1 MAMSKEAI
9 QELKNGLKLAK
20 ASKKPFQFVYC
31 AGDENGDPKLI
42 IAKRVSS
49 EKAKMR
55 KAATKKQFASGRMEK
70 LSKNTMAFVIE
81 QTNAPKFKKDLQ
93 LVFGK
98 GVPLIKKVEVM
109 SAEEYDIFL
118 MDAEAAQQEAAAKP
132 EKSSRSQAQPES
144 RSESEPE
151 SEESSEGVGGWMEGL
166 AEDIVDKG
174 NDLMDRFQNFFKD
187 PDKLSNKELKELYA
201 ESNKIDGMCQTD
213 DFKQNAKV
221 LKNERNFRKNTA
233 KVKDEYKVIQAR
245 IKEEKSVAK
254 DLVKQI
260 KAEGPNPD
268 PATTAKMREQLQQT
282 IKELEDMMKTASELK
297 GKRRAG

>member
-93 LVFGK
+93 
-98 GVPLIKKVEVM
+98 
-109 SAEEYDIFL
+109 
-118 MDAEAAQQEAAAKP
+118 QEQKAIP
-132 EKSSRSQAQPES
+132 
-144 RSESEPE
+144 
-151 SEESSEGVGGWMEGL
+151 
-166 AEDIVDKG
+166 
-174 NDLMDRFQNFFKD
+174 RF
-187 PDKLSNKELKELYA
+187 
-201 ESNKIDGMCQTD
+201 
-213 DFKQNAKV
+213 
-221 LKNERNFRKNTA
+221 
-233 KVKDEYKVIQAR
+233 
-245 IKEEKSVAK
+245 
-254 DLVKQI
+254 
-260 KAEGPNPD
+260 
-268 PATTAKMREQLQQT
+268 
-282 IKELEDMMKTASELK
+282 
-297 GKRRAG
+297 